1 MHKLIVIVLLIV
13 LAVPGTKAQDK
24 VSGTR
29 SVDAFHSISIASEI
43 DAELVLSKEESI
55 ELELQGA
62 ESGQLITEVE
72 DGVLKIRMKTGSYR
86 DAILKVKINFK
97 DIKSIEATGR
107 AAVWSYE
114 DLYTDNLEIKLFN
127 GGATRLT
134 LYCDTLTVN
143 VSQGSILSLK
153 GEGLKAS
160 IKVNTNATFN
170 GYEFE
175 CQDVDVNATSTG
187 KAKISVSN
195 SLNATASTGGFVG
208 YVGNPKRVERK
219 ASMKGEILKTEI
231 EE

>member
-1 MHKLIVIVLLIV
+1 MHKLFVLVFLFV
-13 LAVPGTKAQDK
+13 LAVTVAEAQDI

-43 DAELVLSKEESI
+43 DAELVLSKEESV

-72 DGVLKIRMKTGSYR
+72 DGVLSIRMRTGSYK
-86 DAILKVKINFK
+86 DAILKVRINFK

-107 AAVWSYE
+107 ASVWSYE
-114 DLYTDNLEIKLFN
+114 DLYTDNLEVKLFN

-143 VSQGSILSLK
+143 ISQGSILSLK
-153 GEGLKAS
+153 GEGLMAS

-170 GYEFE
+170 AYEFE
-175 CQDVDVNATSTG
+175 CQDVVVNATSTG

-195 SLNATASTGGFVG
+195 TLNAKASTGGFVG
-208 YVGNPKRVERK
+208 YVGNPKRVERM
-219 ASMKGEILKTEI
+219 ASLKGEILETEL
-231 EE
+231 ED